1 MDKMLYLAILLVLGV
16 FFMKKM
22 MKPPVGPSYRLKSIF
37 FTKTKEE
44 VSEATSLGKLIFTSR
59 GKRKILLP
67 TEKDLWTEINLFE
80 NGIVLK
86 KNRKEK
92 TIFFSEIRAIEPFL
106 VNSLF
111 VKGKYFGY
119 EVKLRSNEKIKLKSC
134 DLWDLDVFIEK
145 LCELFPP
152 ETGRAAIMEIK

>member
-1 MDKMLYLAILLVLGV
+1 MIKYARRKVMDKMLYLAILLVLGV

-22 MKPPVGPSYRLKSIF
+22 VKPPVGPSYRLKSIF

-80 NGIVLK
+80 NGIALK

-92 TIFFSEIRAIEPFL
+92 TIFFSEIRVIEPFL

-111 VKGKYFGY
+111 VKGKYF
-119 EVKLRSNEKIKLKSC
+119 LSC
-134 DLWDLDVFIEK
+134 IFVRTSTQTTLIE
-145 LCELFPP
+145 LVN
-152 ETGRAAIMEIK
+152 TYQMVI

>member
-1 MDKMLYLAILLVLGV
+1 M
-16 FFMKKM
+16 
-22 MKPPVGPSYRLKSIF
+22 
-37 FTKTKEE
+37 
-44 VSEATSLGKLIFTSR
+44 
-59 GKRKILLP
+59 P

-80 NGIVLK
+80 NGIALK

-119 EVKLRSNEKIKLKSC
+119 EVKLRGNEKIKLKSC